1 MRSLAAGLRRFSW
14 RGLVF
19 GVTVMTLS
27 SCGWKGIAA
36 VPLPVGP
43 GTGED
48 RTTIYVQVPDTLA
61 LNVNSRVRVADVTVG
76 TVRAIELK
84 DWIPTL
90 TVGLQP
96 GIELPANATAKIGQ
110 SSILGT
116 QHLELA
122 PPNNPS
128 SQPLRNG
135 ATIPVKNSSSFPTVE
150 RTLASLAIVL
160 RGGGISNLEV
170 IATEAN
176 NLLNGNAEAIRA
188 FLGKFNT
195 FTDQLNQQRNDIA
208 RAIDSTNEL
217 FKIVANQN
225 ATVDRLLT
233 DLPPL
238 ASYLA
243 DARNRITD
251 AIEALGRFSTVTA
264 DTLGTAQADLQT
276 NLRLLQRPLKQL
288 ALGSPYLPE
297 ALKILIT
304 NPFPIDNLS
313 KAMRGDFFNLSL
325 TLDLTLSALDNG
337 LLTGTGFSGMLR
349 ALEQSWGRDP
359 ATMIPDVRYTPHP
372 NMSDGGPYVVRGE

>member
-1 MRSLAAGLRRFSW
+1 
-14 RGLVF
+14 
-19 GVTVMTLS
+19 
-27 SCGWKGIAA
+27 
-36 VPLPVGP
+36 
-43 GTGED
+43 
-48 RTTIYVQVPDTLA
+48 
-61 LNVNSRVRVADVTVG
+61 
-76 TVRAIELK
+76 
-84 DWIPTL
+84 
-90 TVGLQP
+90 VGLQP